1 MNRRRRRTSLSTGAR
16 KRKKKNAPRQ
26 AEPLQL
32 KRRLQI
38 VTGAVV
44 LVGAA
49 LTLLGIIFLLS
60 NRGEQSSS
68 APPSGD
74 AKAGEYAYQVGDP
87 GPGEEAPPIEL
98 PSTVG
103 GTFDL
108 SSAHGETVLLYFQ
121 EGLMCQPC
129 WDQIK
134 DIEAQRGEFQDLGID
149 RVVSITTDP
158 LGALEQKV
166 ESEGISTPVLSDPD
180 LAVSKTYNTNKYGMM
195 GESRNGHTFIVVGP
209 DGKIEWRADYGGAPD
224 YTMYVPVPNLLA
236 DMREGLEKA
245 PR

>member
-1 MNRRRRRTSLSTGAR
+1 M
-16 KRKKKNAPRQ
+16 
-26 AEPLQL
+26 
-32 KRRLQI
+32 
-38 VTGAVV
+38 TGAVV

-49 LTLLGIIFLLS
+49 LTLLGVIFLLS

-68 APPSGD
+68 GSPSGD

-108 SSAHGETVLLYFQ
+108 ASARGEIVLLYFQ

-129 WDQIK
+129 WDQLK
-134 DIEAQRGEFQDLGID
+134 DIEAQREKFQELGID
-149 RVVSITTDP
+149 RMASITHDP
-158 LGALEQKV
+158 LDALKQKV
-166 ESEGISTPVLSDPD
+166 ESEGLSTPVLSDPG
-180 LAVSKTYNTNKYGMM
+180 LEVSRTYDANKYGMM
-195 GESRNGHTFIVVGP
+195 GGSTNGHTFIIVGP
-209 DGKIEWRADYGGAPD
+209 DGMIKWRADYGGAPD
-224 YTMYVPVPNLLA
+224 YTMYVPVENLLA
-236 DMREGLEKA
+236 DMREGLVKA